1 MTTMRHAFLMILILL
16 LPFGMADCSKSTT
29 PQKSAKKASKTQNK
43 PEQAQEKVEEEDP
56 FKKEEEELFK
66 TEGYAYEPG
75 KRRDPFSPL
84 VIVKK
89 TKETKKQSRKLA
101 VNAPPLQSFDAREFR
116 LIATLS
122 GKDGFI
128 ALLKAPDNKAYTVT
142 KGTLIGLNM
151 GKIMEINMSE
161 VIVEELVENQL
172 NKMEPRQVILKLRKE
187 E

>member
-1 MTTMRHAFLMILILL
+1 MTTIRHAFLIILLLL
-16 LPFGMADCSKSTT
+16 LPFGMTNCKKPTT
-29 PQKSAKKASKTQNK
+29 LQKNAQQAAKTQKK
-43 PEQAQEKVEEEDP
+43 PALPKENVEEEEDP

-75 KRRDPFSPL
+75 KRRDPFNPL
-84 VIVKK
+84 VVMKE
-89 TKETKKQSRKLA
+89 KETKKQVKKASA
-101 VNAPPLQSFDAREFR
+101 SAPPLQSFDVTEFR

-128 ALLKAPDNKAYTVT
+128 AMLKAPDNKAYSVS
-142 KGTLIGLNM
+142 KGTLIGFNM
-151 GKIMEINMSE
+151 GKITEINMSE

-172 NKMEPRQVILKLRKE
+172 NKIEPRQVILKLRKE